1 MEKLTEH
8 DWRYNGQRLM
18 SYGAML
24 NLLYGGR
31 GVGKTFFFKVW
42 CLLVAKGETVWMR
55 RYENEINDARD
66 KFCEDLISGGFISE
80 DMDIEVE
87 GNTILLN
94 GEPRIHFVALS
105 ISMKKKSVPYP
116 NVNWIEI
123 GRASCRERV

>member
-1 MEKLTEH
+1 MTLYCERPVYPWVMPKLTRD
-8 DWRYNGQRLM
+8 DWRYDASKLM

-55 RYENEINDARD
+55 RYENEIRDACD
-66 KFCEDLISGGFISE
+66 KFCEDLISEGFITE
-80 DMDIEVE
+80 DMEIEQD

-94 GEPRIHFVALS
+94 
-105 ISMKKKSVPYP
+105 
-116 NVNWIEI
+116 
-123 GRASCRERV
+123 